1 MSSMVSGICLVYLY
15 ETQNILSLA
24 EMALATLQ
32 GAVVP
37 GVAPRY
43 TLKLSHS
50 PDLTTSLPEHRLLPQ
65 YVRSSTKVHSLY
77 DVTPQ
82 ALFRYFRKAGPI
94 VRVRTGV
101 DFGSGRKVCTV
112 EYWDAGH
119 AKYAMDHC
127 RTMHPELQAM
137 KPFSLRTYHPCKLH
151 CGVRIYFLLCL
162 SNYLMSP

>member
-1 MSSMVSGICLVYLY
+1 
-15 ETQNILSLA
+15 
-24 EMALATLQ
+24 MALATLQ
-32 GAVVP
+32 GSAVP

-50 PDLTTSLPEHRLLPQ
+50 PDIATPLPEHRLLPQ
-65 YVRSSTKVHSLY
+65 YVRSLPKVHSLY
-77 DVTPQ
+77 EVTPQ

-162 SNYLMSP
+162 SNCLMSP